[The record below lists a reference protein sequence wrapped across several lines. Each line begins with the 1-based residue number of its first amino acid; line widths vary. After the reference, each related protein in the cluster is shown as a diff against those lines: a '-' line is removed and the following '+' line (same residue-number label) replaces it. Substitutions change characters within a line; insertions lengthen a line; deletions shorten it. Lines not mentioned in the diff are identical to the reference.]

1 MDVMSLI
8 KDLYN
13 ISGARVSVHDSAGEE
28 LYAYPSKLLPFCAK
42 IQENIFTH
50 RNCVDCDQKA
60 YSKLTANGEPYIYR
74 CSCGL
79 LEAVAP
85 IHNGGVITGYLMMG
99 QVRDDLKGNDQHIL
113 KSSKSLFKTEEE
125 QLEYFNKIQLLEY
138 SKFES
143 YARLMGVLA
152 EYITEHNRFPSK
164 AGSLP
169 ELIKKY
175 IYQNFAK
182 SVSLES
188 IAKKFD
194 CSKSTIMNTFRK
206 KYGITVIA
214 YLNQVRLEEAQKLIC
229 DTELSFKEIAC
240 ECGFYDQNYFSKQ
253 FTEKFGC
260 SPTAF
265 RTKYK
270 KSIRK

>member
-1 MDVMSLI
+1 MDVMALI

-13 ISGARVSVHDSAGEE
+13 ISGARVSVHDAAGEE
-28 LYAYPSKLLPFCAK
+28 LYAYPSKLSPFCAK

-50 RNCVDCDQKA
+50 RNCVDCDHMA
-60 YSKLTANGEPYIYR
+60 CSKLTANGEPYIYR

-85 IHNGGVITGYLMMG
+85 IHHHGIITGYLMMG
-99 QVRDDLKGNDQHIL
+99 QVRDELEGNDEHIL
-113 KSSKSLFKTEEE
+113 KSSRSLFKTDKE
-125 QLEYFNKIQLLEY
+125 QLEYFNKIQMLEY
-138 SKFES
+138 NKFES
-143 YARLMGVLA
+143 YARLMGILA
-152 EYITEHNRFPSK
+152 EYITDHNRFPSK
-164 AGSLP
+164 ADSLP

-175 IYQNFAK
+175 IYQNFART
-182 SVSLES
+182 VTLDN

-194 CSKSTIMNTFRK
+194 CSKSTVMNSFRK
-206 KYGITVIA
+206 KYGITIIA
-214 YLNQVRLEEAQKLIC
+214 YLNQIRLEEAQKLIC

-253 FTEKFGC
+253 FTEKYGC

-265 RTKYK
+265 RSKYK
-270 KSIRK
+270 KGN